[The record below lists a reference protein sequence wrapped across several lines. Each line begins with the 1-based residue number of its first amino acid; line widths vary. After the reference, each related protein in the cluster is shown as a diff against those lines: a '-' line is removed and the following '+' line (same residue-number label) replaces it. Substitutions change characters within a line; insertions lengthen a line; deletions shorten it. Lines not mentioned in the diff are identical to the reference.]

1 MIVFKTVLKVIN
13 RLKGMLILYTV
24 ILVAISLM
32 NQFNSKGTVITY
44 QETKP
49 SIAIY
54 NEDDNIL
61 AKEFINYL
69 DKHTNIKK
77 ISKDKIDDAL
87 FYRDISYVLYI
98 DSNFSSDILAGN
110 KVSLD
115 YKSTGDYNSS
125 YTEMLIDKYV
135 KVASIY
141 KDYYSDLELT
151 KNIEDTVSKEIKVNL
166 STKLDV
172 DSLSYATAYFN
183 YLNYSFLAGSL
194 YVISMVL
201 SSIKEKNVYKRTI
214 ISSYDYKR
222 HNKDVLLANSI
233 VLFGLY
239 LIYMLF
245 GYILFKDL
253 MFTNNG
259 ILYIINSFIYVICTL
274 SIGFLIGTITQNKS
288 AISGIINVVALG
300 TSFLCGCFVPIEY
313 MPESVVNL
321 SKILPTHYFVS
332 TNELI
337 KSLDKIDFNSILPI
351 ITNSLIIIV
360 FTIVFIILTNIIN
373 KKKQKIA

>member
-24 ILVAISLM
+24 VLVAISLM
-32 NQFNSKGTVITY
+32 NQFNAKGNVITY

-49 SIAIY
+49 DIVIY
-54 NEDDNIL
+54 NKDDSLL
-61 AKEFINYL
+61 AKEFVNYMS
-69 DKHTNIKK
+69 KHTNIKDIK
-77 ISKDKIDDAL
+77 EDKLDDAL
-87 FYRDISYVLYI
+87 FYRDVSYALFI
-98 DSNFSSDILAGN
+98 DSNFSSNILNGN
-110 KVSLD
+110 QISLD

-125 YTEMLIDKYV
+125 YTEMLVNKYV

-141 KDYYSDLELT
+141 KDYYSGEELT

-172 DSLSYATAYFN
+172 DTLSYATSYFN
-183 YLNYSFLAGSL
+183 FLNYSFLAGSL

-201 SSIKEKNVYKRTI
+201 SSIKEEKVYKRTI
-214 ISSYDYKR
+214 ISSYDYKK
-222 HNKDVLLANSI
+222 HNKEVLLANSI

-239 LIYMLF
+239 IIYMIF
-245 GYILFKDL
+245 GYVLFKNL
-253 MFTNNG
+253 IFTPNG
-259 ILYIINSFIYVICTL
+259 LLYVLNSFVYVICTVT
-274 SIGFLIGTITQNKS
+274 IGFLIGTITQNRA

-313 MPESVVNL
+313 MPESVVSL

-332 TNELI
+332 TNEII
-337 KSLDKIDFNSILPI
+337 KTLDKIDFNSILPI
-351 ITNSLIIIV
+351 ITNLLIIVV
-360 FTIVFIILTNIIN
+360 FSLVFVILTNIIN

>member
-49 SIAIY
+49 NIAIY

-69 DKHTNIKK
+69 DKHTNIKE

-201 SSIKEKNVYKRTI
+201 SSMKEKNVYKRTI

>member
-24 ILVAISLM
+24 ILVSISLM
-32 NQFNSKGTVITY
+32 NQFNSKGNVITY

-49 SIAIY
+49 NIAIY
-54 NEDDNIL
+54 NKDDNLL
-61 AKEFINYL
+61 AKEFINYMS
-69 DKHTNIKK
+69 KHTNIKE
-77 ISKDKIDDAL
+77 ISEDKVDDAL

-98 DSNFSSDILAGN
+98 DSNFSSDILNGN
-110 KVSLD
+110 QINLD

-125 YTEMLIDKYV
+125 YTEMLVNKYV

-141 KDYYSDLELT
+141 KDYYNGLELT

-239 LIYMLF
+239 IIYMLF

-253 MFTNNG
+253 MFTSNG

-332 TNELI
+332 TNEII
-337 KSLDKIDFNSILPI
+337 KTLDKIDFNSILPI

-360 FTIVFIILTNIIN
+360 FTIMFIILTNVIN